1 LRADIV
7 NGDHRALY
15 MAWLFCVQMHEL
27 KDDEPEPPVPP
38 SLADLNAPLQ
48 SFVDFMRI
56 DQDLIAA
63 ATENSSSD
71 SGRTDSGFLKTWIH
85 NLPVVEKD
93 DFLFRLVDAPS
104 PHLGAELKQRFLRT
118 ISRAAN
124 STTKKSPR
132 SVQELLARAEIITE
146 ERERRAAEQNA
157 KELARKK
164 REKAIAREKYLK
176 SLVGREDSTWEKVAA
191 LIDSKQPAK
200 YDEAVKLLVDLRDLN
215 KTAGKESAFNAK
227 LQKIREKHHRKP
239 SFLDRLKKAGLR
251 D

>member
-1 LRADIV
+1 
-7 NGDHRALY
+7 

-164 REKAIAREKYLK
+164 EKK
-176 SLVGREDSTWEKVAA
+176 
-191 LIDSKQPAK
+191 
-200 YDEAVKLLVDLRDLN
+200 
-215 KTAGKESAFNAK
+215 
-227 LQKIREKHHRKP
+227 
-239 SFLDRLKKAGLR
+239 RLPER
-251 D
+251 NI